1 MALTLETT
9 LRNSIANAVTTA
21 IDTTNTS
28 PIGFGTLVFRTGAS
42 PQAEVATITFSRP
55 SFGSASTG
63 VITMADAPKSDTD
76 ATGGTMA
83 VFTIHA
89 ANGTKLLTGT
99 VGDGS
104 PIQDIAFTGGVVVT
118 AGDTVQL
125 TSFTITCP
133 AS

>member
-9 LRNSIANAVTTA
+9 LRDAIANAVDDA
-21 IDTTNTS
+21 INVSATS
-28 PIGFGTLVFRTGAS
+28 PLTAGTLVFRTGDS
-42 PQAEVATITFSRP
+42 PQAEVATITFSQP
-55 SFGSASTG
+55 AFGAASTG

-76 ATGGTMA
+76 AAGGTMA
-83 VFTIHA
+83 VFSIH
-89 ANGTKLLTGT
+89 NGDGVRLLTGT